1 MAILQLTTEKEN
13 TLCFD
18 FLEEKIS
25 EESKKL
31 IESIYADEVRQF
43 LERMSAVVD
52 EKGNRLVV
60 RNGYHK
66 SRTVQTAC
74 GNIEVTLPRVDDRKT
89 TEKFVSKILPPF
101 ARKTPTVETLIAA
114 LYLAGV
120 SSNKFQEALSSVFGE
135 ESKGFSPATIIRLT
149 GLGKGV
155 SGMEKTGFIREGI
168 RLCLADG
175 VYVKSRLDG
184 EKTCLLVIIGVGV
197 DGKKELVAIEPGI
210 RESTQSWREVL
221 LDLKFRGLTKAPKL
235 AICDGALGFQ
245 NAVDEIW
252 GQMKIQRC
260 WFHKTANILD
270 KMPKSVQKKATK
282 MIRDMHMADTRENAL
297 KAYDKFIETFRAKY
311 EKAVEN
317 LKKDKD
323 DLFRFYDYPAEHW
336 THIRTSN
343 PIESTFATVRLR
355 HNSTKGNGTAKA
367 TEAMAFKLCQQAEKG
382 WRRLKGFEKLELV
395 VKDIKFENGELK
407 EAA

>member
-18 FLEEKIS
+18 FLEEKIR

-74 GNIEVTLPRVDDRKT
+74 GNIEVTLPRVDDRKA

-101 ARKTPTVETLIAA
+101 ARKTPTLETLIAA

-168 RLCLADG
+168 RLCLG
-175 VYVKSRLDG
+175 R
-184 EKTCLLVIIGVGV
+184 
-197 DGKKELVAIEPGI
+197 
-210 RESTQSWREVL
+210 R
-221 LDLKFRGLTKAPKL
+221 
-235 AICDGALGFQ
+235 
-245 NAVDEIW
+245 
-252 GQMKIQRC
+252 
-260 WFHKTANILD
+260 
-270 KMPKSVQKKATK
+270 SV
-282 MIRDMHMADTRENAL
+282 
-297 KAYDKFIETFRAKY
+297 
-311 EKAVEN
+311 
-317 LKKDKD
+317 
-323 DLFRFYDYPAEHW
+323 
-336 THIRTSN
+336 
-343 PIESTFATVRLR
+343 
-355 HNSTKGNGTAKA
+355 
-367 TEAMAFKLCQQAEKG
+367 C
-382 WRRLKGFEKLELV
+382 
-395 VKDIKFENGELK
+395 
-407 EAA
+407 

>member
-18 FLEEKIS
+18 FLEEKIR

-74 GNIEVTLPRVDDRKT
+74 GNIEVTLPRVDDRKAK
-89 TEKFVSKILPPF
+89 EKFVSKILPPF

-155 SGMEKTGFIREGI
+155 SGMEKKGFIREGI
-168 RLCLADG
+168 RLCLG
-175 VYVKSRLDG
+175 R
-184 EKTCLLVIIGVGV
+184 
-197 DGKKELVAIEPGI
+197 
-210 RESTQSWREVL
+210 R
-221 LDLKFRGLTKAPKL
+221 
-235 AICDGALGFQ
+235 
-245 NAVDEIW
+245 
-252 GQMKIQRC
+252 
-260 WFHKTANILD
+260 
-270 KMPKSVQKKATK
+270 SV
-282 MIRDMHMADTRENAL
+282 
-297 KAYDKFIETFRAKY
+297 
-311 EKAVEN
+311 
-317 LKKDKD
+317 
-323 DLFRFYDYPAEHW
+323 
-336 THIRTSN
+336 
-343 PIESTFATVRLR
+343 
-355 HNSTKGNGTAKA
+355 
-367 TEAMAFKLCQQAEKG
+367 C
-382 WRRLKGFEKLELV
+382 
-395 VKDIKFENGELK
+395 
-407 EAA
+407 

>member
-18 FLEEKIS
+18 FLEGKIR

-74 GNIEVTLPRVDDRKT
+74 GNIEVTLPRVDDRKAK
-89 TEKFVSKILPPF
+89 EKFVSKILPPF

-149 GLGKGV
+149 RDWAREFQEWKKRDLSGK
-155 SGMEKTGFIREGI
+155 EY
-168 RLCLADG
+168 
-175 VYVKSRLDG
+175 VYVWQTECMLSL
-184 EKTCLLVIIGVGV
+184 
-197 DGKKELVAIEPGI
+197 
-210 RESTQSWREVL
+210 
-221 LDLKFRGLTKAPKL
+221 GLTEKRP
-235 AICDGALGFQ
+235 
-245 NAVDEIW
+245 V
-252 GQMKIQRC
+252 C
-260 WFHKTANILD
+260 W
-270 KMPKSVQKKATK
+270 
-282 MIRDMHMADTRENAL
+282 
-297 KAYDKFIETFRAKY
+297 
-311 EKAVEN
+311 
-317 LKKDKD
+317 
-323 DLFRFYDYPAEHW
+323 
-336 THIRTSN
+336 
-343 PIESTFATVRLR
+343 
-355 HNSTKGNGTAKA
+355 
-367 TEAMAFKLCQQAEKG
+367 
-382 WRRLKGFEKLELV
+382 
-395 VKDIKFENGELK
+395 
-407 EAA
+407 